1 MSSTVHPAHAPA
13 APAAA
18 HPPGDLAR
26 KLRRANRSR
35 QLVALALLAPALVLM
50 LAAFVWPI
58 TSLLTNAV
66 HAPEFRDTVPKL
78 SAWLSGWDGEALP
91 GEPAYAL
98 VAEEFATAFA
108 DRSLPRASTRLNY
121 ERGGM
126 RSLAMKTGRQAPRL
140 KPPYKEALIRLDP
153 AWGDLDTW
161 RAMKNAS
168 GLLTDR
174 FVLQA
179 LDLERDFA
187 TGIRPVTPEKRVYI
201 DRLEVTFWISIV
213 VTLLC
218 AAIGYPMAY
227 VMAQA
232 GGLWGRVL
240 FILVLLPF
248 WISLLVRTAAWVV
261 LLQKEG
267 IINGALLAMGLI
279 DAPRQLI
286 FNRTGVYVAMVHILL
301 PFLVLPLYSVMKSIP
316 RDHVR
321 AAASLG
327 ATPASAFLTVYFP
340 QTIPGLGAGCL
351 LVFILSIGFYVTPSL
366 VGGSGDQ
373 MISSLIAEFA
383 LGTAN
388 WGLASA
394 LALVLLCCV
403 AVIYPLFGRY
413 AGAKNLRLG

>member
-1 MSSTVHPAHAPA
+1 MS
-13 APAAA
+13 AAA
-18 HPPGDLAR
+18 ATMHAELGR

-35 QLVALALLAPALVLM
+35 QLVALTLLAPALLLM

-58 TSLLTNAV
+58 AALLTNAV
-66 HAPEFRDTVPKL
+66 HAPEFRTAAPKL
-78 SAWLSGWDGEALP
+78 SAWLQDWDGQALP
-91 GEPAYAL
+91 DEAGHAL
-98 VAEEFATAFA
+98 VAEEFAAAFA
-108 DRSLPRASTRLNY
+108 ARTLPRASTRLNY
-121 ERGGM
+121 ERSGM

-140 KPPYKEALIRLDP
+140 KPPYSEALRVVDP
-153 AWGDLDTW
+153 AWGELDTW
-161 RAMKNAS
+161 RAMKRAS
-168 GLLTDR
+168 ILVTDR

-179 LDLERDFA
+179 LDLERDFDA
-187 TGIRPVTPEKRVYI
+187 GIRPVPPESRVYI
-201 DRLEVTFWISIV
+201 DRLQVTFWISIV

-227 VMAQA
+227 VMAMA
-232 GGLWGRVL
+232 SKGWGRVL

-267 IINGALLAMGLI
+267 ILNGAILALGLI
-279 DAPRQLI
+279 DAPKQLI
-286 FNRTGVYVAMVHILL
+286 FNRIGVYVAMVHILL
-301 PFLVLPLYSVMKSIP
+301 PFMVLPLYSVMKSIP
-316 RDHVR
+316 RDHAR
-321 AAASLG
+321 AAESLG
-327 ATPASAFLTVYFP
+327 ATPVSAFLTVYFP
-340 QTIPGLGAGCL
+340 QTVPGLGAGCL
-351 LVFILSIGFYVTPSL
+351 LAFILSIGFYVTPSL

-403 AVIYPLFGRY
+403 AIVYPVFGRY
-413 AGAKNLRLG
+413 AGARNLRLG